1 MFTSSD
7 QRLQIKSSRWTFIPS
22 WTFSRRMA
30 YTSLHGR
37 IWEIRYFP
45 VIDSWNPPLVDHGVI
60 DQTRGLLYYVEKNCS
75 KVVYTP
81 ERKYVCIAGRY
92 LQGARLFGNSSGSVD
107 SAIPIESLE
116 PSSEVAV
123 INDVSTS
130 TLTTPTLRARFV
142 GQGYKQVCGQADDI
156 YIFKETL
163 Q

>member
-45 VIDSWNPPLVDHGVI
+45 VIDSWNPPL
-60 DQTRGLLYYVEKNCS
+60 TTGLLIKQGDS
-75 KVVYTP
+75 
-81 ERKYVCIAGRY
+81 CIMLKRIAQKLFTLLNGNMY